1 MNLLFEIV
9 TQQGFIL
16 DLFGVLGLGLVA
28 VGALRISR
36 RMGSRNASLMT
47 WGALSMLAGR
57 IGILLYVHLV
67 TSVQRAEWD
76 AWMLSLSRNIPVAL
90 LTFGLGAIVYGF
102 WSHEKESEE
111 IREFI

>member
-9 TQQGFIL
+9 IQQGFLL
-16 DLFGVLGLGLVA
+16 DLFGVIGLGLVA
-28 VGALRISR
+28 LGAVRLSR
-36 RMGSRNASLMT
+36 RMGSRSASLMS

-57 IGILLYVHLV
+57 IGILLFMHGV
-67 TSVQRAEWD
+67 TATQRAEWD
-76 AWMLSLSRNIPVAL
+76 VWMLALAKNIPVAL

-111 IREFI
+111 LAEWL